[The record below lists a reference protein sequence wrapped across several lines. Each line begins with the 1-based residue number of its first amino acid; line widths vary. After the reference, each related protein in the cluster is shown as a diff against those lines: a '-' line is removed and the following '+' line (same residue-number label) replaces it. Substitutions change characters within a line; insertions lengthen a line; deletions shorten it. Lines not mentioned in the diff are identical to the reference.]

1 MGTHSLKVL
10 WVPVHSGIPSEI
22 VGWCW
27 EPGDLCWSTALGTG
41 WWGLIDPSGATSFLS
56 CLPLPEKWYFPSSDL
71 TNCKPLKMALP
82 KQRDLLSELLVF
94 LIWEGRD
101 GCCKS
106 FFISA
111 APCSLER
118 GLWDARSRELPDTFL
133 QGEQRV
139 EQCVSEGLSL
149 QSPNQSF
156 VFKSC
161 LFLIGCN

>member
-1 MGTHSLKVL
+1 MGTHSLKVP
-10 WVPVHSGIPSEI
+10 WVPVHSDSYSAKSGLLFRAWWPLLICCS
-22 VGWCW
+22 
-27 EPGDLCWSTALGTG
+27 GDRLMRINWFI
-41 WWGLIDPSGATSFLS
+41 WGHQSW
-56 CLPLPEKWYFPSSDL
+56 LPLPKKQYFPSSDS

-82 KQRDLLSELLVF
+82 KQWDLLSELLVI

-101 GCCKS
+101 SHCTS

-118 GLWDARSRELPDTFL
+118 GLWDTRWRQLPNTFL

-139 EQCVSEGLSL
+139 EQFVSEGLSL
-149 QSPNQSF
+149 HSPNNGL

-161 LFLIGCN
+161 LFLTGHN